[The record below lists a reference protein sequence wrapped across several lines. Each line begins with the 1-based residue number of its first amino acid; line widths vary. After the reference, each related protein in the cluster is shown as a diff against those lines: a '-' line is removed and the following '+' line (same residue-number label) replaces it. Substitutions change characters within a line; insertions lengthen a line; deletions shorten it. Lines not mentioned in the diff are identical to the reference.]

1 MRLLA
6 SIVVL
11 GLSTGAIALPSVA
24 QSDLPKGA
32 VVRATLAEPRLG
44 SLTTPKSVTG
54 VLVGVTA
61 TAIEIK
67 CGDDD
72 ATSVL
77 PLAGVERI
85 ERRTREGRRN
95 HGALIGAG
103 VGVLAATA
111 FVLVSEANDDDEE
124 EFLDIGAGPVIA
136 IVSMVLAPAGA
147 LVGALVSPGAHW
159 ETVAMES
166 LQVSV
171 AGGPMGDVRVGLGW
185 KF

>member
-1 MRLLA
+1 MRMLA
-6 SIVVL
+6 SIFVL
-11 GLSTGAIALPSVA
+11 GLSAGAMALPAAA
-24 QSDLPKGA
+24 QSDLPRGA

-61 TAIEIK
+61 TAIEIQ
-67 CGDDD
+67 CDDDD
-72 ATSVL
+72 APRVL

-103 VGVLAATA
+103 IGVLAATTL
-111 FVLVSEANDDDEE
+111 VLVGEANDDDDEY
-124 EFLDIGAGPVIA
+124 FDLGAGAGIA

-159 ETVAMES
+159 EPVAMES
-166 LQVSV
+166 LRVSV
-171 AGGPMGDVRVGLGW
+171 AGGPGGDVRVGLGW